1 MFSSLA
7 TRLPNE
13 CSKIIKTTGFLR
25 FSAFAAVTGRRESGK
40 MDRWNGRVALVTGA
54 SSGIGAALC
63 QTLVQHGLKVVGC
76 SRNVDRIKAL
86 AEDDAVKKASGELM
100 AVRCDLRKE
109 SDILS
114 TFDEIRRTFGR
125 LDICINNA
133 GLGHDAPLLSGKTS
147 DFKDML
153 DVNVLGLTI
162 CTREAVKL
170 MKEKAVNDGQIIQIS
185 SIGGHFLPTEGWVGA
200 TFYCGTKFMVR
211 ALTEGLRRELKEL
224 KSNIKVASI
233 SPGLVQT
240 GFFDNYLKDNSSIK
254 PSDLFHFH
262 PLQPKDIAD
271 SVLHI
276 LSTPQHVEVHD
287 IIVRPY
293 TS

>member
-1 MFSSLA
+1 MLRNLGTNLA
-7 TRLPNE
+7 KE
-13 CSKIIKTTGFLR
+13 CNKIITTTGFLYS
-25 FSAFAAVTGRRESGK
+25 SALSSIAGRRMSEQ
-40 MDRWNGRVALVTGA
+40 MERWNGRVALVTGA

-63 QTLVQHGLKVVGC
+63 QTLVQHGMKVVGC

-86 AEDDAVKKASGELM
+86 ADEDAVKKASGELM
-100 AVRCDLRKE
+100 AVRCDVTEE

-133 GLGHDAPLLSGKTS
+133 GIGHDAPLLSGKTA
-147 DFKDML
+147 DFKNML

-170 MKEKAVNDGQIIQIS
+170 MTENAVNDGQIIHIS
-185 SIGGHFLPTEGWVGA
+185 SIGGHYLPTESWVGA
-200 TFYCGTKFMVR
+200 SFYCGTKFMVR
-211 ALTEGLRRELKEL
+211 CLTEGLRRELKAL
-224 KSNIKVASI
+224 KSQIRVSSI

-240 GFFDNYLKDNSSIK
+240 GFFDNYLKDSPSIK
-254 PSDLFHFH
+254 PSDIFQFN

-271 SVLHI
+271 SVLYI
-276 LSTPQHVEVHD
+276 LSTPQQVEVHD
-287 IIVRPY
+287 IIIRPY
-293 TS
+293 SS